1 MLTRLGSRPPVE
13 DVVDLLLECHVR
25 IRSFT
30 ELALRLASAERIP
43 AGEVAEAARSVRR
56 YFSEALPL
64 HALDEE
70 ESVLPRLAGHD
81 PDLDRALAAMRREHA
96 EHGEV
101 LSRVVALCAE
111 LEAEPGRLAE
121 RAGDLARA
129 AAALREHFDRHLA
142 PEEATIFPAIRR
154 LVPEEERR
162 RILEELRAR
171 RAPGDHSSR

>member
-1 MLTRLGSRPPVE
+1 MLTRLGSRPPAE
-13 DVVDLLLECHVR
+13 DVVDLLLECHAR

-30 ELALRLASAERIP
+30 ELALRLASARSLPPE
-43 AGEVAEAARSVRR
+43 EVAEAARSVRR
-56 YFSEALPL
+56 YFQEALPL

-70 ESVLPRLAGHD
+70 ESVLPRLAGRD
-81 PDLDRALAAMRREHA
+81 PGLDGALADMRREHA

-101 LSRVVALCAE
+101 LGRVVALCAE
-111 LEAEPGRLAE
+111 LEAEPARHAE
-121 RAGDLARA
+121 RTDELARA
-129 AAALREHFDRHLA
+129 AEALRLHFDRHLA

-171 RAPGDHSSR
+171 RAPRA

>member
-1 MLTRLGSRPPVE
+1 MLTRLGSRPPPE

-25 IRSFT
+25 IRTFT
-30 ELALRLASAERIP
+30 ELALRLASAERP
-43 AGEVAEAARSVRR
+43 PPGEVVEAARSVRR
-56 YFSEALPL
+56 YFQEALPL

-81 PDLDRALAAMRREHA
+81 PDLDRALADMRREHA

-101 LSRVVALCAE
+101 LERVVGLCAE
-111 LEAEPGRLAE
+111 LEADPARHPE
-121 RAGDLARA
+121 RAGELARTA
-129 AAALREHFDRHLA
+129 EALRLHFDRHLA

-162 RILEELRAR
+162 KILEELRAR
-171 RAPGDHSSR
+171 RAHSSR